1 MIDTLMDRQVSCMRD
16 HVWAKRA
23 FHLRHGHCERLHA
36 DHFRD
41 GFIAGYSD
49 VCKGGNGE
57 CPAVPPEK
65 YWGFQYRT
73 REGSEMQSAWFS
85 GFEEGAMAANTDG
98 TGTFRNIQ
106 ISQRMTE
113 MIAEAEALRN
123 SYAGVRKAT
132 KEVGATWHN
141 YNGQLVPESAFGTA
155 LADPLTPMIPSGGFY
170 VPESRGMAPM
180 ANTPVGIPAESM
192 MPPVYEDSSG
202 FYPPPVPVVGPAQ
215 VPVIQ
220 GSSENK

>member
-1 MIDTLMDRQVSCMRD
+1 
-16 HVWAKRA
+16 
-23 FHLRHGHCERLHA
+23 
-36 DHFRD
+36 
-41 GFIAGYSD
+41 
-49 VCKGGNGE
+49 
-57 CPAVPPEK
+57 
-65 YWGFQYRT
+65 
-73 REGSEMQSAWFS
+73 MQSAWFS

-113 MIAEAEALRN
+113 MIAEAETLRN

-155 LADPLTPMIPSGGFY
+155 LADPLTPMTPSGGFY
-170 VPESRGMAPM
+170 VPESGGMAPM